1 MKSFSRFL
9 MKSLPSPCFQT
20 SAISPYMMQTASLP
34 VSLSLSPTEIRRVH
48 SKSLTATSAS
58 CVPVWTTPSS
68 SLKKTLNIH
77 LTNLPANFPTSFFRK
92 NWEPSFKR
100 LNVSRRSLR
109 FSRRL
114 IPTMTT
120 RLLSMPAE
128 LHIFPRPTW

>member
-1 MKSFSRFL
+1 MKNSSRFP

-20 SAISPYMMQTASLP
+20 SAISPYMTQTASLP

-48 SKSLTATSAS
+48 SKSLTVTSAS

-77 LTNLPANFPTSFFRK
+77 LTNLLANFLTSFFRK

-100 LNVSRRSLR
+100 LNVSRRSPR
-109 FSRRL
+109 FSHRL
-114 IPTMTT
+114 IPTTTT
-120 RLLSMPAE
+120 RSLSMLAE
-128 LHIFPRPTW
+128 LRIFPRPTW